1 MKITT
6 HLAQIGNKRDAT
18 GAISFPVYHSST
30 FSHQGLGK
38 STGYDYSRSQNPT
51 REVLEEAIARLEGGD
66 RGFAFS
72 SGMAAISTIFAL
84 FRQGDHFIVT
94 EDCYGGTFRLFHKI
108 LNQFGLSASFVDT
121 SKLDEIK
128 KAILPSTKAIFCE
141 TPTNPMMRIANIKQ
155 ITLLA
160 KSKGTLTIIDNTFLT
175 PLLQKPIELRADIVV
190 HSGTKYLGGHN
201 DVLAGLVVIKD
212 HSLAER
218 FGVLQN
224 AIGAVLGPQ
233 ECWLLMRG
241 MKTLALR
248 VAAQEKNAQ
257 QIARWLV
264 KHPLVEAVY
273 YPGLESHS
281 GHDLQLEQA
290 SGFGSMMSFTVKH
303 QRLVRQIVEK
313 VKIISFAE
321 SLGGVESLITF
332 PTTQTH
338 AEMPSEMRERSGVT
352 DCLLRLS
359 VGIEDVQDLI
369 EDLEQAFSE

>member
-6 HLAQIGNKRDAT
+6 ELVQIGNKKDPT
-18 GAISFPVYHSST
+18 GAISFPVYYSST

-38 STGYDYSRSQNPT
+38 STGYDYSRSKNPT
-51 REVLEEAIARLEGGD
+51 REVLEEAIARLEKGD

-72 SGMAAISTIFAL
+72 TGMAAITTIFAL

-94 EDCYGGTFRLFHKI
+94 EDCYGGTFRLFHQI
-108 LNQFGLSASFVDT
+108 LSQFGLIASFVDT
-121 SKLDEIK
+121 SKPEEIE

-141 TPTNPMMRIANIKQ
+141 TPTNPMMRIANIKE
-155 ITLLA
+155 IALLA
-160 KSKGTLTIIDNTFLT
+160 KNKGVLTIIDNTFLT
-175 PLLQKPIELRADIVV
+175 PLLQRPLELGADIVV

-201 DVLAGLVVIKD
+201 DVLAGIVVIKD
-212 HSLAER
+212 PTLAER
-218 FGVLQN
+218 FGILQN

-241 MKTLALR
+241 MKTLSLR
-248 VAAQEKNAQ
+248 VPAQENNAQ
-257 QIARWLV
+257 QIARWLLQ
-264 KHPLVEAVY
+264 HPLVEQVY
-273 YPGLESHS
+273 YPGLEEHP
-281 GHDLQLEQA
+281 GHALQLEQA
-290 SGFGSMMSFTVKH
+290 AGFGSIMSFKVKN
-303 QRLVRQIVEK
+303 QRLVKQIVEK

-321 SLGGVESLITF
+321 SLGGVESLITY

-338 AEMPSEMRERSGVT
+338 AEIPNEMREKSGVT

-369 EDLEQAFSE
+369 EDLDQAFA

>member
-1 MKITT
+1 
-6 HLAQIGNKRDAT
+6 
-18 GAISFPVYHSST
+18 
-30 FSHQGLGK
+30 
-38 STGYDYSRSQNPT
+38 
-51 REVLEEAIARLEGGD
+51 
-66 RGFAFS
+66 
-72 SGMAAISTIFAL
+72 
-84 FRQGDHFIVT
+84 
-94 EDCYGGTFRLFHKI
+94 
-108 LNQFGLSASFVDT
+108 
-121 SKLDEIK
+121 
-128 KAILPSTKAIFCE
+128 
-141 TPTNPMMRIANIKQ
+141 MMRIANIKQ

-160 KSKGTLTIIDNTFLT
+160 KSKGILTIIDNTFLT
-175 PLLQKPIELRADIVV
+175 PLLQKPIELGADIVA

-273 YPGLESHS
+273 YPGLEAHP

-332 PTTQTH
+332 PATQTH

-352 DCLLRLS
+352 ECLLRLS

>member
-6 HLAQIGNKRDAT
+6 HLAQIGNKRDVT

-108 LNQFGLSASFVDT
+108 LNQFGLSVSFVDT

-160 KSKGTLTIIDNTFLT
+160 KSKGILTIIDNTFLT
-175 PLLQKPIELRADIVV
+175 PLLQKPIELGADIVA

-273 YPGLESHS
+273 YPGLEAHP

-332 PTTQTH
+332 PATQTH

-352 DCLLRLS
+352 ECLLRLS

>member
-160 KSKGTLTIIDNTFLT
+160 KSKGILTIIDNTFLT
-175 PLLQKPIELRADIVV
+175 PLLQKPIELGADIVV

-257 QIARWLV
+257 QIACWLV

-273 YPGLESHS
+273 YPGLESHP

-359 VGIEDVQDLI
+359 VGIEDAQDLI